1 MGAKTS
7 KKRVS
12 SYQRLKAKKDI
23 LEMTLEAIIERPH
36 SSEAKSLR
44 TQYKIDKGLI

>member
-7 KKRVS
+7 KKKVS
-12 SYQRLKAKKDI
+12 SYQRLKQKKDV
-23 LEMTLEAIIERPH
+23 LEMTLEAIIERPY

-44 TQYKIDKGLI
+44 TQYKIEKGLI